1 MGKGDVPRG
10 NIGQIHAFDTD
21 IPVIFRLSNR
31 HRAHILAEYL
41 KEIMMKGEF
50 LLNDTDLELEHRNS

>member
-10 NIGQIHAFDTD
+10 NVGHIHALDTD
-21 IPVIFRLSNR
+21 IPIIFRLSNR

-41 KEIMMKGEF
+41 KEIMLKGEF
-50 LLNDTDLELEHRNS
+50 LLNDSDVELRHWNS